1 MTDIILNTTTHDI
14 QITDKDI
21 SLFESIED
29 LTAQK
34 LKIIL
39 LSYRGEWFRDI
50 STGIPYLQT
59 ILGKRNT
66 KTTADTT
73 IKNAIITT
81 DNISSITNY
90 TSSVNTSR
98 KLEVSFSA
106 IMTSGGSVTI
116 NNLEV

>member
-1 MTDIILNTTTHDI
+1 MTDIILNSTTHDI
-14 QITDKDI
+14 QITDNDI
-21 SLFESIED
+21 SLFQSLED
-29 LTAQK
+29 LTAQR

-81 DNISSITNY
+81 DNISSITSY
-90 TSSVNTSR
+90 TSSVNASR